1 MTQSALV
8 SGAGQGIGRAI
19 ALRLAR
25 DGYHLFLLGRDGA
38 ALAAVAAECAAQ
50 AGQADFL
57 AGDLREASFIT
68 AAHDAARARFGAID
82 VLINNAGS
90 AARGVAQSADLDAWR
105 AVLDL
110 NLWAVMALTRSV
122 LPGMIERQRG
132 AVVNISSIS
141 GRHSNGG
148 DAIYAASKH
157 ALNGYTASLFEDV
170 RAFGIKVSCI
180 MPGFVET
187 ALTASLNKRAERM
200 ISPDDIAATVA
211 FVLASSPR
219 CCPTEIV
226 VRPQLAP

>member
-1 MTQSALV
+1 MAHTALV
-8 SGAGQGIGRAI
+8 SGAGKGIGRAI
-19 ALRLAR
+19 TLRLAQ
-25 DGYHLFLLGRDGA
+25 DGYDLFLLGRDGT
-38 ALAAVAAECAAQ
+38 ALAAVAAECAAR
-50 AGQADFL
+50 AAQADFL
-57 AGDLREASFIT
+57 AGDLREASYIT
-68 AAHDAARARFGAID
+68 AAHDAARARFGGID

-90 AARGVAQSADLDAWR
+90 AARGVTQSADLDVWR

-122 LPGMIERQRG
+122 LPGMIERRRG
-132 AVVNISSIS
+132 AVINISSIS

-170 RAFGIKVSCI
+170 REFGIKVSSI

-187 ALTASLNKRAERM
+187 TLTTSLNKRAERM

-211 FVLASSPR
+211 FVLASSAR